1 VGDLFLLAFLQ
12 GVGEDSVFVELEL
25 VGQDALDR
33 LLLLFDLLSY
43 VCVFLFLPV
52 EGAEGDSV
60 GLAQEGRHALVG
72 ERAVGQLL
80 EFVELGVH
88 DVLQSVSALLQGVQ
102 VRLHFGVV
110 DREWVEVCEHVVEFD
125 GRQVGQLDVVE
136 DVGDFLRQQVFSGV
150 LSREG
155 ELGLVELAH
164 LFLRILP
171 YAEKILG
178 ESVGLDGKEVAG
190 LDIGADVVRFDVNN

>member
-1 VGDLFLLAFLQ
+1 M
-12 GVGEDSVFVELEL
+12 GEDSVFVELEL